1 MNKTL
6 KVLLIED
13 STDYATLVQQWLST
27 RTDISFV
34 LDWATSLADGLIRL
48 KKGGIDVILLDLGLP
63 DSEGLETFT
72 RVNVLGSGVPVI
84 LLSGDD
90 DEKLALQ
97 TVLDGAQDFIFKRSC
112 TSDSLA
118 KAIQY
123 AVVRA
128 TNQVMN
134 VDPVLPPGKATIIG
148 VMGVKGGVGST
159 TIACNLAVEL
169 HRQTGAKTLLA
180 DLDLDGGM
188 VGFLMNSD
196 SEHSVLDAV
205 RNVDRL
211 DLSFWEGLVDRRDGL
226 DVLRSP
232 GFPGVAEPD
241 AAALQHVLS
250 MIRREYG
257 WVVVDLGRPAGFS
270 LGLLESVNELL
281 LVTTTSIPSLYEAKR
296 AIAELRLTGFVE
308 DRLKVVVN
316 QLSNPQGFSNNDLNQ
331 LLGIPPYARISDA
344 SQELHDACVK
354 KVSPPIGGEFRT
366 QLAALARQ
374 VAGMPP
380 EKTAKGGVSSMLSF
394 FAKPSGSVKPP
405 ALPKPPALTKPPVV
419 RV

>member
-13 STDYATLVQQWLST
+13 STDYAALIQQWLSA
-27 RTDISFV
+27 RTEITFV
-34 LDWATSLADGLIRL
+34 LDWATSLAAGLVRL
-48 KKGGIDVILLDLGLP
+48 KKGGVDVILLDLGLP
-63 DSEGLETFT
+63 DSEGLETFA
-72 RVNVLGSGVPVI
+72 RVNLLRSGVPVI

-128 TNQVMN
+128 TNQVLN
-134 VDPVLPPGKATIIG
+134 VDPVLPPGKATVIG

-169 HRQTGAKTLLA
+169 HRQTGSKTLLA

-188 VGFLMNSD
+188 VGFLMNAH
-196 SEHSVLDAV
+196 SEHTVLDAI

-226 DVLRSP
+226 DVLCSP
-232 GFPGVAEPD
+232 SSPGVAEPD
-241 AAALQHVLS
+241 PAALQHVLS

-257 WVVVDLGRPAGFS
+257 WVVVDLSRPAGFS
-270 LGLLESVNELL
+270 LGLIESLSELI
-281 LVTTTSIPSLYEAKR
+281 LVTTSSIPSLYEAKR
-296 AIAELRLTGFVE
+296 AIAELRLTGFE
-308 DRLKVVVN
+308 GDRLKVVVN
-316 QLSNPQGFSNNDLNQ
+316 QLSKAQEFSNNDLDR

-344 SQELHDACVK
+344 SLELHDACVK
-354 KVSPPIGGEFRT
+354 KVSPPIGGAFRA
-366 QLAALARQ
+366 QIAALARQ

-380 EKTAKGGVSSMLSF
+380 EKTKSGVSSMFSF
-394 FAKPSGSVKPP
+394 LAKPSAPAKPP
-405 ALPKPPALTKPPVV
+405 ALPPPDISKPPVV

>member
-1 MNKTL
+1 
-6 KVLLIED
+6 
-13 STDYATLVQQWLST
+13 
-27 RTDISFV
+27 
-34 LDWATSLADGLIRL
+34 
-48 KKGGIDVILLDLGLP
+48 
-63 DSEGLETFT
+63 
-72 RVNVLGSGVPVI
+72 
-84 LLSGDD
+84 
-90 DEKLALQ
+90 
-97 TVLDGAQDFIFKRSC
+97 
-112 TSDSLA
+112 
-118 KAIQY
+118 
-123 AVVRA
+123 
-128 TNQVMN
+128 
-134 VDPVLPPGKATIIG
+134 
-148 VMGVKGGVGST
+148 
-159 TIACNLAVEL
+159 L

-188 VGFLMNSD
+188 VGFLMNAN
-196 SEHSVLDAV
+196 SEYSVLDAV

-211 DLSFWEGLVDRRDGL
+211 DLSFWEGLLDRRGGL

-232 GFPGVAEPD
+232 SSPGVADPD

-270 LGLLESVNELL
+270 LSLLESVSELL

-296 AIAELRLTGFVE
+296 AIAELRITGFDG

-316 QLSNPQGFSNNDLNQ
+316 QLSKAQDFSNNDLDR

-344 SQELHDACVK
+344 GQELHEACVK
-354 KVSPPIGGEFRT
+354 RVSPPIGGPFRT

-380 EKTAKGGVSSMLSF
+380 EKTKGGVSSMFSF
-394 FAKPSGSVKPP
+394 LAKPPGSAKPP

>member
-1 MNKTL
+1 MTKTL

-13 STDYATLVQQWLST
+13 STDYAALVQQWLST
-27 RTDISFV
+27 RTDITFV
-34 LDWATSLADGLIRL
+34 LDWATSLAAGLTRL

-72 RVNVLGSGVPVI
+72 RVNVVGSGVPVI

-128 TNQVMN
+128 TNQIVS
-134 VDPVLPPGKATIIG
+134 VEAVLPPGKATIIG

-188 VGFLMNSD
+188 VGFLMNAN
-196 SEHSVLDAV
+196 SEYSVLDAV

-211 DLSFWEGLVDRRDGL
+211 DLSFWEGLLDRRGGL

-232 GFPGVAEPD
+232 SSPGVADPD

-270 LGLLESVNELL
+270 LSLLESVSELL

-296 AIAELRLTGFVE
+296 AIAELRITGFDG

-316 QLSNPQGFSNNDLNQ
+316 QLSKAQDFSNNDLDR

-344 SQELHDACVK
+344 SLELHEACVK
-354 KVSPPIGGEFRT
+354 RVPPAIGGPFRT

-374 VAGMPP
+374 LAGLPP
-380 EKTAKGGVSSMLSF
+380 EKAKSGVSNMFSFLS
-394 FAKPSGSVKPP
+394 KPPGAAKPP

>member
-1 MNKTL
+1 
-6 KVLLIED
+6 
-13 STDYATLVQQWLST
+13 
-27 RTDISFV
+27 
-34 LDWATSLADGLIRL
+34 
-48 KKGGIDVILLDLGLP
+48 
-63 DSEGLETFT
+63 
-72 RVNVLGSGVPVI
+72 
-84 LLSGDD
+84 
-90 DEKLALQ
+90 
-97 TVLDGAQDFIFKRSC
+97 
-112 TSDSLA
+112 
-118 KAIQY
+118 
-123 AVVRA
+123 
-128 TNQVMN
+128 
-134 VDPVLPPGKATIIG
+134 
-148 VMGVKGGVGST
+148 
-159 TIACNLAVEL
+159 
-169 HRQTGAKTLLA
+169 
-180 DLDLDGGM
+180 
-188 VGFLMNSD
+188 
-196 SEHSVLDAV
+196 
-205 RNVDRL
+205 VDRL

-331 LLGIPPYARISDA
+331 LLGIPPYTRISDA

-374 VAGMPP
+374 VAG
-380 EKTAKGGVSSMLSF
+380 TAAGKDGEGRGFEYAFLF
-394 FAKPSGSVKPP
+394 LPNPRARQNPQLCPS
-405 ALPKPPALTKPPVV
+405 L
-419 RV
+419 RH